1 MFTEVH
7 TLCASLFFMK
17 NLVALLLFLLPVS
30 TDLRSVLRVVD
41 GDTIWVC
48 QPDEKIRLIGIDAP
62 ETRNT
67 GKKQVGYYGKE
78 ASDYLKARLKGKK
91 VRLEY
96 DVQRYDV
103 YRRTLAYVYL
113 EDGTMINA
121 ELVRLGYATVMTV
134 APNVKYAGKFIL
146 LQQEARKNKRGLWAV
161 SPY

>member
-1 MFTEVH
+1 MCISFFYEN
-7 TLCASLFFMK
+7 LFAFI
-17 NLVALLLFLLPVS
+17 LFLLPV
-30 TDLRSVLRVVD
+30 TADIRPVLRVVD
-41 GDTIWVC
+41 GDTIWVS
-48 QPDEKIRLIGIDAP
+48 PPEEKIRLIGIDAP

-67 GKKQVGYYGKE
+67 GKKQIGYYGKE

-134 APNVKYAGKFIL
+134 APNVKYADKFIL

>member
-96 DVQRYDV
+96 DVQRYDI

-134 APNVKYAGKFIL
+134 APNVKYADKFIL
-146 LQQEARKNKRGLWAV
+146 LQQEARKKKRGLWAV

>member
-30 TDLRSVLRVVD
+30 TDLRPLLRVVD
-41 GDTIWVC
+41 GDTIWVS

-96 DVQRYDV
+96 DVQRYDI

-134 APNVKYAGKFIL
+134 APNVKYADKFIL
-146 LQQEARKNKRGLWAV
+146 LQQEARKKKRGLWAV

>member
-30 TDLRSVLRVVD
+30 TDLRPVLRVVD
-41 GDTIWVC
+41 GDTIWVS

-96 DVQRYDV
+96 DVQRYDI

-134 APNVKYAGKFIL
+134 APNVKYADKFIL
-146 LQQEARKNKRGLWAV
+146 LQQEARKKKRGLWAV

>member
-30 TDLRSVLRVVD
+30 TDLRPVLRVVD
-41 GDTIWVC
+41 GDTIWVS

-96 DVQRYDV
+96 DVQRYDI

-134 APNVKYAGKFIL
+134 APNVKYADKFIL
-146 LQQEARKNKRGLWAV
+146 LQQEARKKKRGVWAV